1 MKYGMFGG
9 KKPRKSRADSIPS
22 QTAKFF
28 PPTQTNFTLLRFCK
42 PCMACAVPSKLG
54 AVRRG
59 RSRFRKVQ
67 RALFWPV
74 HRMGDFKS
82 LESGIL
88 HIVPDFPVEPLPGT
102 IIFVTSRKWSDT
114 PNSPVSP
121 DITAQRRSEDACPP
135 AFFTAAAGS
144 FSLKNH
150 ANLLYHFCTK
160 RVKIYIELYRFFYN
174 FRIFGTIDISGFITF
189 LLTF

>member
-1 MKYGMFGG
+1 MRRNKQKGCPFRKALLLEYGMFGG
-9 KKPRKSRADSIPS
+9 KKPRKSRADSIPARI
-22 QTAKFF
+22 AKIL
-28 PPTQTNFTLLRFCK
+28 PPAQTNFTLPRFCK
-42 PCMACAVPSKLG
+42 PCTACAVSRDC
-54 AVRRG
+54 VRVG
-59 RSRFRKVQ
+59 VIASRFLKVQ
-67 RALFWPV
+67 RVLLRPA

-121 DITAQRRSEDACPP
+121 DITAQKKVGGRMSSGLLHPVAE
-135 AFFTAAAGS
+135 GS

-160 RVKIYIELYRFFYN
+160 RVKIYIELYRF
-174 FRIFGTIDISGFITF
+174 
-189 LLTF
+189 L

>member
-1 MKYGMFGG
+1 
-9 KKPRKSRADSIPS
+9 
-22 QTAKFF
+22 
-28 PPTQTNFTLLRFCK
+28 
-42 PCMACAVPSKLG
+42 
-54 AVRRG
+54 
-59 RSRFRKVQ
+59 
-67 RALFWPV
+67 
-74 HRMGDFKS
+74 MGDFKS

-121 DITAQRRSEDACPP
+121 DITAQKKVGGRMSSGLLHPV
-135 AFFTAAAGS
+135 AAGS

-160 RVKIYIELYRFFYN
+160 RVKIYIELYRF
-174 FRIFGTIDISGFITF
+174 
-189 LLTF
+189 L